1 MKSSPKTWVAA
12 AAVFLLASSVWA
24 QTVGGTVFGRV
35 SDPSGRPL
43 AGATVAAHHL
53 ATGQVRT
60 VTADADGSFRLV
72 ELPVGR
78 YEFTVS
84 SAGFA
89 TEVRTGVQLQI
100 GQQSAIDFV
109 LKVAAVAETVTV
121 QGVAPI
127 IETTKSAIGANITTR
142 QIDELPLSERNF
154 QDLIFLTPGITTN
167 VTGEGTT
174 VSARRKQ
181 RSQQHVPDRR
191 HEQRPGLARRNS
203 RRLFPRC
210 DR

>member
-1 MKSSPKTWVAA
+1 MRPSRRTWAA
-12 AAVFLLASSVWA
+12 AAAAFLFASSVWA
-24 QTVGGTVFGRV
+24 QAVGGTVFGRV

-43 AGATVAAHHL
+43 SGGTVVARNL

-60 VTADADGSFRLV
+60 VTTDADGSYRLV

-121 QGVAPI
+121 QGEAPI
-127 IETTKSAIGANITTR
+127 IETTKSAIGPPVFI
-142 QIDELPLSERNF
+142 
-154 QDLIFLTPGITTN
+154 
-167 VTGEGTT
+167 
-174 VSARRKQ
+174 
-181 RSQQHVPDRR
+181 
-191 HEQRPGLARRNS
+191 S
-203 RRLFPRC
+203 R
-210 DR
+210 